1 MKIEVCIN
9 RLEDIS
15 LLQSMAIDR
24 IELCVELGCGGLTPP
39 FSMIDKALTLSH
51 VPIHV
56 LVRPRSGDF
65 IYSEETLEL
74 MLQDCLAIEALG
86 VAGIVTGALTPE
98 GTLSLTFLE
107 HLRSNLYRCALYF
120 HRAFDDVIQPEYA
133 LEQLMAL
140 GFDGV
145 LTSGQRTTA
154 LEGIDKLTQWK
165 QMADGKLVVMP
176 GSGINAAN
184 FQHFQEAGF
193 KWIHLSSKKIMPMTS
208 SSSSSSSL
216 FSAPQYGIDIIA
228 LNKLIERVKSNQ

>member
-24 IELCVELGCGGLTPP
+24 IELCIELGCGGLTPT

-51 VPIHV
+51 VPVHV

-86 VAGIVTGALTPE
+86 VEGIVTGALTPE
-98 GTLSLTFLE
+98 GTLSLIFLE
-107 HLRSNLYRCALYF
+107 QLRSNLSRCALYF
-120 HRAFDDVIQPEYA
+120 HRAFDDVIQPKEA
-133 LEQLMAL
+133 LKQLMVL

-145 LTSGQRTTA
+145 LTSGQRATA
-154 LEGIDKLTQWK
+154 LDGIDKLTQWK
-165 QMADGKLVVMP
+165 QMADGMLEVMP

-184 FQHFQEAGF
+184 CQHFQEAGF
-193 KWIHLSSKKIMPMTS
+193 KWIHLSSKKILPL
-208 SSSSSSSL
+208 SSSSL

>member
-1 MKIEVCIN
+1 M
-9 RLEDIS
+9 S
-15 LLQSMAIDR
+15 
-24 IELCVELGCGGLTPP
+24 
-39 FSMIDKALTLSH
+39 
-51 VPIHV
+51 
-56 LVRPRSGDF
+56 
-65 IYSEETLEL
+65 
-74 MLQDCLAIEALG
+74 
-86 VAGIVTGALTPE
+86 
-98 GTLSLTFLE
+98 
-107 HLRSNLYRCALYF
+107 RCALYF

-208 SSSSSSSL
+208 SSSSL

-228 LNKLIERVKSNQ
+228 LNKLIERVKSNPIENFSHFYRFAFIYKSKNTGILNRIEHH

>member
-24 IELCVELGCGGLTPP
+24 IELCIELGCGGLTPT

-51 VPIHV
+51 VPVHV

-86 VAGIVTGALTPE
+86 VEGIVTGALTPE
-98 GTLSLTFLE
+98 GTLSLIFLE
-107 HLRSNLYRCALYF
+107 QLRSNLSRCALYF
-120 HRAFDDVIQPEYA
+120 HRAFDDVIQPKEA
-133 LEQLMAL
+133 LKQLILL

-145 LTSGQRTTA
+145 LTSGQRATA
-154 LEGIDKLTQWK
+154 LDGIDKLTQWK
-165 QMADGKLVVMP
+165 QMADGMLEVMP

-184 FQHFQEAGF
+184 CQHFQEAGF
-193 KWIHLSSKKIMPMTS
+193 KWIHLSSKKILPL
-208 SSSSSSSL
+208 SSSL